1 MIRERL
7 WGAAL
12 DASGS
17 DTMTDVRALRE
28 QDNHRSN
35 AAFRPAC
42 RCQRLRD
49 RQRCRRRRVARP
61 ARPVSRADHRVTLDA
76 SAVLAWVLRE
86 RGFETIDK
94 VLPVAVV
101 PVSAMVEVLYRTV
114 EQGHRRSPAQ
124 LHADLLAL
132 GLTVEPVTD
141 ADAVRAA
148 ELIGSSKTTPGPGHF
163 RSATVC
169 A

>member
-1 MIRERL
+1 M
-7 WGAAL
+7 
-12 DASGS
+12 SS
-17 DTMTDVRALRE
+17 TS
-28 QDNHRSN
+28 Q
-35 AAFRPAC
+35 
-42 RCQRLRD
+42 
-49 RQRCRRRRVARP
+49 
-61 ARPVSRADHRVTLDA
+61 RVTLDA

-101 PVSAMVEVLYRTV
+101 PVSAMVEVLNRAV
-114 EQGHRRSPAQ
+114 ERGHRLSPAQ
-124 LHADLLAL
+124 LHTDLIAL

-148 ELIGSSKTTPGPGHF
+148 ELIVSSKATPARGHY